1 MKNWDEL
8 FGNLSDEEKNK
19 IALLRVIECSNGV
32 VQHMFRANDEDALS
46 IEETRDAMKFSM
58 GCMKTMSIPLKSHT
72 VTFAEET
79 ASVMHEVRE
88 LYISGFK
95 NGNQED
101 LEEFMRASKANLN
114 AVGQKRILEAR
125 QIVFDEV
132 DDIPPCALDWGLEYI
147 FSLVGWYR

>member
-19 IALLRVIECSNGV
+19 IALLRVIECSNGA
-32 VQHMFRANDEDALS
+32 VQHMFRANDENALS

>member
-46 IEETRDAMKFSM
+46 VEETRDAMKFSM
-58 GCMKTMSIPLKSHT
+58 GCMKTMTIPLKSHT
-72 VTFAEET
+72 VTFSEET
-79 ASVMHEVRE
+79 ASVMKEVRE

-101 LEEFMRASKANLN
+101 MEEFLRASKANLN

-132 DDIPPCALDWGLEYI
+132 DDIPPCALDWGLGYI